1 MHLENTPVKPGKSGK
16 YVKRVFYFNKY
27 LFCQN
32 GIQRKRRG
40 GVSQGE
46 ASLCKTLYSTPS

>member
-1 MHLENTPVKPGKSGK
+1 MHLENTPVKPGK

-32 GIQRKRRG
+32 DIQRKRRG